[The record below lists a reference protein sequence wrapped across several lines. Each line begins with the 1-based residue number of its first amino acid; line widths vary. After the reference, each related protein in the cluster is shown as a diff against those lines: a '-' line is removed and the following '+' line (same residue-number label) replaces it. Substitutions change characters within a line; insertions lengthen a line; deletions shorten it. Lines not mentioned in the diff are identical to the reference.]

1 MAYGNLNLGSHRNL
15 VMACHI
21 TGVYDANRSMVL
33 EDDSYELVRD
43 WAESVAVHKVHGII
57 FHNNFSAS
65 TCDRYQNEY
74 VSFIKVNY
82 HPQFNPNV
90 YRYCVYRD
98 FMEQYVDAL
107 DAVFVTDIS
116 DVVMVRNPFLETD
129 FLDNPTALFC
139 GDEPKILNNDWMQ
152 DHSTHLRGQIPDFA
166 DFETRFGDETLL
178 NCGIIG
184 GKASLMFDFIARLW
198 SIHQHANHANETA
211 FTGDMGAFNY
221 FARTQFNEQL
231 RHGAPVNTVF
241 KMYENERIDCWFRH
255 K

>member
-1 MAYGNLNLGSHRNL
+1 MAYENFRLLNHRNL
-15 VMACHI
+15 VLACHM

-33 EDDSYELVRD
+33 EDDSYDLVRD
-43 WAESVAVHKVHGII
+43 WAESIADYKIHGII
-57 FHNNFSAS
+57 FHNNFSAA

-74 VSFIKVNY
+74 VSFIKVKYN
-82 HPQFNPNV
+82 PQFNPNV

-116 DVVMVRNPFLETD
+116 DVVMVRNPFLEAD

-152 DHSTHLRGQIPDFA
+152 DHSAHLRGQIPDFA
-166 DFETRFGDETLL
+166 AYEAHFGDETLL

-184 GKASLMFDFIARLW
+184 GNAALMSDFIARLW
-198 SIHQHANHANETA
+198 SIHQLANHANETA

-221 FARTQFNEQL
+221 LVRTQFNEQL

-241 KMYENERIDCWFRH
+241 KMYENERTDCWFRH